1 MKLLRA
7 TALAAALVVT
17 VPALPSSAQAA
28 HWHGGWHGGWG
39 GFGLGFA
46 AAAILGS
53 ALAAPSYGY
62 YGPYYGYY
70 GPWHHRHWHYGPRW
84 HHWYGWRR
92 WHHWPR
98 HHWYGWRG
106 HRWHHWRHW

>member
-7 TALAAALVVT
+7 TALLLAT

-28 HWHGGWHGGWG
+28 HWRGHGWHGGFG

-46 AAAILGS
+46 AAAIIGS
-53 ALAAPSYGY
+53 ALAAPYYG

-70 GPWHHRHWHYGPRW
+70 GWHRRHWHYGPHRGYGWWRW
-84 HHWYGWRR
+84 HHWRR
-92 WHHWPR
+92 
-98 HHWYGWRG
+98 
-106 HRWHHWRHW
+106 HRWHHWRRW